1 MKQGDLVQ
9 SLDDRINL
17 YLLHSSNIKKLQHPP
32 PIPWFWNQIGIILE
46 ITDDD
51 QNSFSKIKRS
61 WCKILIP
68 TGIGWCSPE
77 LVNIK
82 IIHSTSPCKLS
93 FM

>member
-77 LVNIK
+77 LVNIE
-82 IIHSTSPCKLS
+82 IIHSLQQ
-93 FM
+93 FANFH

>member
-1 MKQGDLVQ
+1 MKPGDLVR
-9 SLDDRINL
+9 SLDDRIDL
-17 YLLHSSNIKKLQHPP
+17 YLLHSSNIKLQHPP
-32 PIPWFWNQIGIILE
+32 PTPWFWNQIGIILE

-68 TGIGWCSPE
+68 AGIGWCSPE

-82 IIHSTSPCKLS
+82 IIHSTSTCKLS
-93 FM
+93 FI

>member
-1 MKQGDLVQ
+1 MKQGDLVR
-9 SLDDRINL
+9 SLDDRIDL
-17 YLLHSSNIKKLQHPP
+17 YLLHSSNIKLQHPP

-82 IIHSTSPCKLS
+82 IIHSTSPS
-93 FM
+93 E

>member
-1 MKQGDLVQ
+1 MKQGDLVR
-9 SLDDRINL
+9 SLDDRIDL
-17 YLLHSSNIKKLQHPP
+17 YLLHSSNIKLQHPP

-82 IIHSTSPCKLS
+82 IIHSTSPCNLS
-93 FM
+93 FR

>member
-1 MKQGDLVQ
+1 MKPGDLIR
-9 SLDDRINL
+9 SMDDRIDL
-17 YLLHSSNIKKLQHPP
+17 FHSSNIGLRHPP

-51 QNSFSKIKRS
+51 QNSFSIMKRT

-68 TGIGWCSPE
+68 TGIGWCSPQ

-82 IIHSTSPCKLS
+82 IIHSTTPCKLS
-93 FM
+93 FI

>member
-1 MKQGDLVQ
+1 MKQGDLVR
-9 SLDDRINL
+9 SLDDRIDL
-17 YLLHSSNIKKLQHPP
+17 YLSSNIKLQHPP

-68 TGIGWCSPE
+68 T
-77 LVNIK
+77 
-82 IIHSTSPCKLS
+82 
-93 FM
+93 

>member
-9 SLDDRINL
+9 SLDDRIDL
-17 YLLHSSNIKKLQHPP
+17 YLSSNIKLQHPP
-32 PIPWFWNQIGIILE
+32 PIPWFCNQIGIILE

-68 TGIGWCSPE
+68 T
-77 LVNIK
+77 
-82 IIHSTSPCKLS
+82 
-93 FM
+93 